1 MFNDIDKCTAMLFD
15 SEGEYPFALP
25 PVSLVPGTFVLLILF
40 MLPPAKKFV
49 FFCNR
54 GVIPIRFCPRPRR
67 PCRKSLLRIRFF
79 HSRDIS
85 VNSARVLTVMISDQP
100 L

>member
-1 MFNDIDKCTAMLFD
+1 MLNDIDKCTAMLFD

-49 FFCNR
+49 FFLQSQGHTN
-54 GVIPIRFCPRPRR
+54 P
-67 PCRKSLLRIRFF
+67 LLPAPKTPMQKEPAPNTLF
-79 HSRDIS
+79 
-85 VNSARVLTVMISDQP
+85 P
-100 L
+100 

>member
-1 MFNDIDKCTAMLFD
+1 MLNDIDKCTAMLFD

-54 GVIPIRFCPRPRR
+54 GVIPIRF
-67 PCRKSLLRIRFF
+67 
-79 HSRDIS
+79 
-85 VNSARVLTVMISDQP
+85 ARAQDTHAERACSEYAFSIAET
-100 L
+100 